1 MLMFSIY
8 FQSITL
14 LFGPFLLLIV
24 FIVNC
29 QSKKK
34 FKEDG
39 RAKLV
44 PRNAPVCPDPAKE
57 KSAQTCPTAQT
68 PPAKTP
74 MERSGSA
81 VEDTLANV
89 KSLPPEKSDD
99 DDKPKK
105 KKKKN

>member
-1 MLMFSIY
+1 MFPFTTI
-8 FQSITL
+8 FKSITL
-14 LFGPFLLLIV
+14 YFGPFLLLV
-24 FIVNC
+24 VSIVNC

-34 FKEDG
+34 FKDDE
-39 RAKLV
+39 RANLV
-44 PRNAPVCPDPAKE
+44 PRNAPVSPNPVKE
-57 KSAQTCPTAQT
+57 TSAQTCPTTQI

-99 DDKPKK
+99 DKSKK
-105 KKKKN
+105 KKK